1 VNRGGGAAPW
11 TPASISGLK
20 LWIDFSDADT
30 LFTDAG
36 STKVTADGDAIYQ
49 ANDKSGNGHHAV
61 QATVDKRPSHK
72 VNVLNSLSVAL
83 FDGIDFMKCAGLQLS
98 TTVTG
103 IFAIRNITL
112 SAFAMIVS
120 NRTSDTPIQYQ
131 IYLKNGYPG
140 TFLRD
145 NLGHNLAAEMG
156 APYQY
161 DNTNVLVGCVRDTTS
176 AYIYANGVLRKSGSN
191 IDITGVTA
199 TDTYIGAVYNGASTF
214 AGYMYELIAYDRVL
228 ADVERE
234 LVETYL
240 NDKWNI
246 YEPARTESLEGLLSF
261 EPEEETLWWQGESVL
276 DRAQPQVTLSWWER
290 ANQTVDNAIEKAAKY
305 ISDKWNKL
313 LQAIKDYFSY
323 DEEE

>member
-1 VNRGGGAAPW
+1 MMIGVCEMNIQRPGQKIITIGNPGLSVTGPRGGAAPW
-11 TPASISGLK
+11 TPASITGLK
-20 LWIDFSDADT
+20 LWIDFSDANT
-30 LFTDAG
+30 LFKDAG
-36 STKVTADGDAIYQ
+36 TTKVTADGDAIYQ

-103 IFAIRNITL
+103 IFAVRNITL

-120 NRTSDTPIQYQ
+120 NRTSDNPIQYQ
-131 IYLKNGYPG
+131 IYLTNGHPG

-145 NLGHNLAAEMG
+145 NLGHNLAVELRD
-156 APYQY
+156 PYQY

-176 AYIYANGVLRKSGSN
+176 AYIYTNGVLRMSGSN

-199 TDTYIGAVYNGASTF
+199 TDTYIGAIYNGSSTF

-228 ADVERE
+228 ADVERK
-234 LVETYL
+234 LVENYL
-240 NDKWNI
+240 NDKW
-246 YEPARTESLEGLLSF
+246 
-261 EPEEETLWWQGESVL
+261 SV
-276 DRAQPQVTLSWWER
+276 
-290 ANQTVDNAIEKAAKY
+290 Y
-305 ISDKWNKL
+305 
-313 LQAIKDYFSY
+313 
-323 DEEE
+323 